1 MEHVTNR
8 SILASQKKKRRR
20 FILLEA
26 ESKGALATTSQGLA
40 AASFDY
46 REHGGT
52 CGK

>member
-8 SILASQKKKRRR
+8 SILASQKKRRR